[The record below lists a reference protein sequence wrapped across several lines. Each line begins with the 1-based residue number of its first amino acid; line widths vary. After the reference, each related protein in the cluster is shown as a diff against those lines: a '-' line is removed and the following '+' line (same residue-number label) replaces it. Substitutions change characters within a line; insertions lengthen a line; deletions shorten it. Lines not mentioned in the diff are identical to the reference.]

1 MTTLGNNRAPCRS
14 RLPFEERRLLRKRRP
29 RYAMRTF
36 ALFVA
41 LWPLPLLAQGRPDPS
56 DLELSAAYC
65 LSYTQSFRNWFAA
78 QGSSDPAVRKIEAE
92 AQAETDNQ
100 IARLRAYIFAHG
112 ASDNPRPFSIA
123 FARGERDAQECQT
136 ADDSVCNQQCSK
148 PCQPSQQFSKDACI
162 ACIRACPK
170 PPACQ
175 RGAKCTDVE
184 AALPF

>member
-1 MTTLGNNRAPCRS
+1 M
-14 RLPFEERRLLRKRRP
+14 RKRRP

-78 QGSSDPAVRKIEAE
+78 EGSSDPAVRKIEAE

-100 IARLRAYIFAHG
+100 IARLRAYIFAHV
-112 ASDNPRPFSIA
+112 R
-123 FARGERDAQECQT
+123 Q
-136 ADDSVCNQQCSK
+136 
-148 PCQPSQQFSKDACI
+148 
-162 ACIRACPK
+162 
-170 PPACQ
+170 
-175 RGAKCTDVE
+175 
-184 AALPF
+184 